1 MKRLTCALATLA
13 MVMCTYVPARAEF
26 IGSLP
31 RDQDWTIEI
40 TNATNSTTAETVY
53 YVDKRGLDVIE
64 TLTVIG
70 TDPVQK
76 TLPKP
81 GNGVRRIIIQV
92 DLSGGTQTTIRI
104 NQGAPITIDAS
115 TRLVLDV
122 V

>member
-1 MKRLTCALATLA
+1 MKKLICALATLA
-13 MVMCTYVPARAEF
+13 MVMCTHVPARAEF
-26 IGSLP
+26 IGTLP
-31 RDQDWTIEI
+31 SDQDWTIEI

-115 TRLVLDV
+115 TQLVLDV